1 MYVYVFIDFI
11 HVLLFISTLYIHYNT
26 YTVKIFQHRKL
37 KRITKKIVGVPM
49 LSFCT
54 VLNCSVNCS
63 K

>member
-26 YTVKIFQHRKL
+26 YTMKIFQHKIE
-37 KRITKKIVGVPM
+37 KNNKKIVGVPM